1 MAITMDRKEWEVQIL
16 LEYVALSNAELEA
29 ADLAA
34 TRAARIA
41 HLEQAYRYARLA
53 VEERAKQSSI
63 FQWSQDLSRVRP
75 LTGEEATLT

>member
-1 MAITMDRKEWEVQIL
+1 MQTL

-29 ADLAA
+29 ADSAP
-34 TRAARIA
+34 TRDARIA

-63 FQWSQDLSRVRP
+63 FQWSVRV
-75 LTGEEATLT
+75 

>member
-1 MAITMDRKEWEVQIL
+1 LGSEVDVPLRSLAQEGVKKVQML

-29 ADLAA
+29 ADLAS
-34 TRAARIA
+34 TRDARIA

-63 FQWSQDLSRVRP
+63 FQWSSP
-75 LTGEEATLT
+75 A

>member
-1 MAITMDRKEWEVQIL
+1 VQTL

-29 ADLAA
+29 ADLAT
-34 TRAARIA
+34 TRDARIA

-63 FQWSQDLSRVRP
+63 FQWSAHQ
-75 LTGEEATLT
+75 